1 MAFGGVSGVIALA
14 DDGLRPRRAGNLVV
28 TAFQVNLC
36 PQGTEL
42 SDLAVRIVFM
52 DSFVWSVSN
61 HN

>member
-42 SDLAVRIVFM
+42 SDLAVRIVSM
-52 DSFVWSVSN
+52 D
-61 HN
+61 